1 MMHRRQFVA
10 AVGCAALTA
19 SERIAVGQAEEPR
32 SHEAPPPSTPKN
44 EEGQTT
50 ILFFDDQRLNLRDRV
65 TRHVGRPERI
75 AESIYRD
82 PQAHVGW
89 GYPGVFRD
97 EASGKW
103 RMTYLA
109 WAYGRQRTAALAESE
124 DGLHWS
130 PRDTTREI
138 DLPDRILPN
147 QVLPLDRFGEW
158 PASFLDDRAPATE
171 RLKGLVVYH
180 TSKNHCRTR
189 LWVSPDGIHWKLKEG
204 IEWQKVGPDPGT
216 HVFWNHV
223 RQSYTFTSRPDWTD
237 RRIAVFETKDWK
249 DFTAPE
255 LALQADA
262 LDLPLTEPYGM
273 SVIPYH
279 GWFIGLLWLFH
290 TSPLVKGHSPHKFF
304 DGHVDCQLAY
314 SLNGWHWQRGLREPF
329 IPNGPPGEPDC
340 GCVYPS
346 KTVVKEDGSLWIYA
360 SACTEEHGYK
370 SPGTGSILT
379 YRLRRDGFVY
389 LQGGKPAGRIGSRA
403 LYWRGGEAELNA
415 QCPGGGAVRAQ
426 VTDIDG
432 KPLEGY
438 GFDDCVPL
446 AGDDTAWTPTW
457 KSDKTLRQQA
467 GRLLR
472 LEVELADARLYAVR
486 GDFEPLVAG
495 QAWRFRDEGL
505 VPELRLGF

>member
-1 MMHRRQFVA
+1 
-10 AVGCAALTA
+10 L
-19 SERIAVGQAEEPR
+19 
-32 SHEAPPPSTPKN
+32 
-44 EEGQTT
+44 
-50 ILFFDDQRLNLRDRV
+50 LQRL
-65 TRHVGRPERI
+65 
-75 AESIYRD
+75 
-82 PQAHVGW
+82 
-89 GYPGVFRD
+89 
-97 EASGKW
+97 
-103 RMTYLA
+103 TYLA
-109 WAYGRQRTAALAESE
+109 WTYGRQRTAALAESE

-158 PASFLDDRAPATE
+158 PASFVDDRAAAAE

-189 LWVSPDGIHWKLKEG
+189 LWVSPDGIYWKLKEG

-249 DFTAPE
+249 EFTAPE

-273 SVIPYH
+273 SVIPYR

-360 SACTEEHGYK
+360 SACTEEHVPFDSRGAGIGGTHADRRNRGVDLGLLGLVARRA
-370 SPGTGSILT
+370 SGQRRTAARPARVGPRGHLRGSDVRLPGL
-379 YRLRRDGFVY
+379 LAVCV
-389 LQGGKPAGRIGSRA
+389 AGCGERA
-403 LYWRGGEAELNA
+403 
-415 QCPGGGAVRAQ
+415 V
-426 VTDIDG
+426 
-432 KPLEGY
+432 
-438 GFDDCVPL
+438 
-446 AGDDTAWTPTW
+446 
-457 KSDKTLRQQA
+457 
-467 GRLLR
+467 
-472 LEVELADARLYAVR
+472 ADAVLRHRYSADAHGRRERRRHSLAT
-486 GDFEPLVAG
+486 
-495 QAWRFRDEGL
+495 DEAT
-505 VPELRLGF
+505 